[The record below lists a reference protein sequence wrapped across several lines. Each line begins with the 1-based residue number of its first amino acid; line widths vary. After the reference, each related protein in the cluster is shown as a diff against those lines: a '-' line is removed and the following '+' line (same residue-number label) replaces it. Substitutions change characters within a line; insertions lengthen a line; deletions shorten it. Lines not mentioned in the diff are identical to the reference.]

1 MVDKILTLI
10 ALFLFALTSYAQETA
25 SNEVAPYY
33 KQCSGEQNI
42 QKRDVC
48 TRDLI
53 NEFFVMNFKMPVRG
67 NLNTEAG
74 LVEAK
79 FMVNRKGRARDPQI
93 IKGLDDEINQR
104 VIDLIYSLP
113 KFKPGTKNG
122 KPAALPY
129 KVSIRLYL
137 R

>member
-1 MVDKILTLI
+1 MTGKISFFI
-10 ALFLFALTSYAQETA
+10 VLFLFAHVSNAQETS

-42 QKRDVC
+42 RKRNDC

-74 LVEAK
+74 LIEAK
-79 FMVNRKGRARDPQI
+79 FMVNRKGRARDPEI

-113 KFKPGTKNG
+113 KFIPGKKYG